1 MQDLVVFGKNI
12 RAAREAANMSRDLV
26 AERAG
31 ITTNYL
37 GEIERGEKWPSLENI
52 RAVARSIGVSPA
64 RFFEFEN
71 EGANAGTSVE
81 RIQLVLENRTTD
93 EQEQAV
99 RVLKALFGL

>member
-1 MQDLVVFGKNI
+1 MEDLVLFGKNI

-52 RAVARSIGVSPA
+52 RALARSIRVSPA

-71 EGANAGTSVE
+71 EKANAGTLVE
-81 RIQLVLENRTTD
+81 RIQLVMENRTSE